1 MSNNINSSSIR
12 ELEKFISDRLFK
24 KIFIIA
30 GNNSFIQSG
39 LKQFFS
45 NLTHKNISYFFKKE
59 PIPKYYELIQ
69 IVKNIETLKPDLIIA
84 AGGGSVID
92 YAKIAN
98 VLDISKNPKEE
109 IITSNYKLLTNSR
122 KLLAIPTTAGSGAEV
137 TANAVIYVDNK
148 KYSIED
154 KLIKP
159 NYFFLI
165 PDFVKNASNKIKSSA
180 GFDAISQ
187 GIESLFS
194 KKSNAESVEHAKNS
208 LKISINY
215 YLKFLK
221 EPNNDNTCA
230 MLFASNLAGKAIS
243 ISKTTAPHAVSYP
256 FTSFYNISHGHAVS
270 LTLSKFIN
278 FNFINQEKAD
288 CKFDLSER
296 YKILFDITKT
306 TNINDLELF
315 IEKILVEAKLENNF
329 EKLGININNSI
340 DKILDD
346 VNDQRLLNNPV
357 KVDRAILKSILLK
370 S

>member
-1 MSNNINSSSIR
+1 MYNEITSSSIQ
-12 ELEKFISDRLFK
+12 ELEHFISDKVFK

-30 GNNSFIQSG
+30 GNNSFLKSG
-39 LKQFFS
+39 LKHFFS
-45 NLTHKNISYFFKKE
+45 NLTNKNITYFFKKE
-59 PIPKYYELIQ
+59 PIPKYHELVQ
-69 IVKNIETLKPDLIIA
+69 IIKNIEIFKPDLIIA

-98 VLDISKNPKEE
+98 VLDISKDPKEE
-109 IITSNYKLLTNSR
+109 IIKSNYKLLSNTR

-137 TANAVIYVDNK
+137 TANAVIYVDDK

-165 PDFVKNASNKIKSSA
+165 PDFVKNASKKIKSSA

-187 GIESLFS
+187 GIESLLS
-194 KKSNAESVEHAKNS
+194 KKSNTESVEYAKNS

-215 YLKFLK
+215 YLKFLNA
-221 EPNNDNTCA
+221 PNHDNTCA
-230 MLFASNLAGKAIS
+230 MLYASNLAGKAIS

-270 LTLSKFIN
+270 LTLPKFIN
-278 FNFINQEKAD
+278 FNFLNQEKAD
-288 CKFDLSER
+288 CNFNLNER

-306 TNINDLELF
+306 KNINDLKSF
-315 IEKILVEAKLENNF
+315 IEKILVEANLENNF
-329 EKLGININNSI
+329 KKLGINIDNSI

-370 S
+370 N